1 MPVERICCA
10 LRGWLYRR
18 LCYPEQQEILV
29 LLDRVVQDAQGV
41 LLQLE
46 SVCETIPP
54 NLPAKEDLG
63 AALKRAEG
71 LLEQLRNQADIRTQ
85 RMRARTKGSP

>member
-1 MPVERICCA
+1 MPVERICRA
-10 LRGWLYRR
+10 LRGWLYRKI
-18 LCYPEQQEILV
+18 CYPDEQEILA

-46 SVCETIPP
+46 SACETIPP
-54 NLPAKEDLG
+54 NSPAKADLG

-85 RMRARTKGSP
+85 RMRARTKGG